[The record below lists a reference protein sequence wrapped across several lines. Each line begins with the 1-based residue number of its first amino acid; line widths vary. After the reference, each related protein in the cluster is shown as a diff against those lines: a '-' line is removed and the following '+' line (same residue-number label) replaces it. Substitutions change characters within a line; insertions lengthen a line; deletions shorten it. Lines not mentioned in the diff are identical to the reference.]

1 MGEDEAEELRHAA
14 VLHDVGKIG
23 IPDAVLLKPGRLDAD
38 EIAVMR
44 RHTAIGASILSGS
57 SSPLMQLAETI
68 ALTHHERWDGTGY
81 PAGLAG
87 EAIPLPGR
95 IAAICDVFD
104 ALLARRPY
112 KERWSLDEALVEILS
127 LAGTHFDPELTRAFG
142 EIAPGLAHE
151 LALLTDDPRP
161 AGLPV
166 TAPV

>member
-38 EIAVMR
+38 EIDGDAAHTTIGGVDPVRLVLAAV
-44 RHTAIGASILSGS
+44 
-57 SSPLMQLAETI
+57 QLAETI

-81 PAGLAG
+81 PAGLAR
-87 EAIPLPGR
+87 EEIPLAGPHRGHLRRVRRAPGPP
-95 IAAICDVFD
+95 
-104 ALLARRPY
+104 PY
-112 KERWSLDEALVEILS
+112 KERWSLDHALVEILR
-127 LAGTHFDPELTRAFG
+127 LAGTHFDPELTRAFL

-161 AGLPV
+161 AGRR
-166 TAPV
+166 